1 MVTIEES
8 SSPAMQMRTPQMIT
22 ILQPHLSQREVVKGP
37 RKNMIPVD
45 RDPTHAVDK
54 TKGTSNK

>member
-1 MVTIEES
+1 
-8 SSPAMQMRTPQMIT
+8 MQMRTPQMLT

-37 RKNMIPVD
+37 RKNMIPVA

-54 TKGTSNK
+54 KGGTSNK